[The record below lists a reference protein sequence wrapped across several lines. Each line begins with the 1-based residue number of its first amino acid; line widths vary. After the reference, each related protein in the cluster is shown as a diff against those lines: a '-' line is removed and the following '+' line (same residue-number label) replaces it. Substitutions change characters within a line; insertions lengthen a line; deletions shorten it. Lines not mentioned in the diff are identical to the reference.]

1 MIHII
6 YAFYCGCLCVNI
18 LFVTAD
24 LKAEAFIP
32 VTIVFQI
39 DNFWKRLLTLPNE
52 AEALGSE

>member
-1 MIHII
+1 
-6 YAFYCGCLCVNI
+6 
-18 LFVTAD
+18 VTAD

-39 DNFWKRLLTLPNE
+39 DNFWKRWLLTLPNE